1 MPFRLIGSI
10 ILLVIVTIFCGF
22 NLGDS
27 YKSDLNLL
35 VHTFHAVPVFLIVL
49 GSFFAGCIVVL
60 PFTFGKR
67 RSSKKAKP
75 VNAAKA
81 SDSAGEKAAA
91 AAAGATPAP
100 DSAERATSASPAPK
114 KLSPFEAARESSRA
128 RREKTLAE
136 KAEKKARKE
145 AEKAAKAKAKAKA
158 AAKSTSS
165 DSSVTH
171 SENDVPVIK

>member
-35 VHTFHAVPVFLIVL
+35 FHTFHAVPVFLIVL

-67 RSSKKAKP
+67 KKARKIEKKTESQSEAGHP
-75 VNAAKA
+75 EGAETA
-81 SDSAGEKAAA
+81 SSEEKA
-91 AAAGATPAP
+91 PV
-100 DSAERATSASPAPK
+100 EK
-114 KLSPFEAARESSRA
+114 KSPFAAAREASRA

-136 KAEKKARKE
+136 KAEKKAKRE
-145 AEKAAKAKAKAKA
+145 AEKVARSQKK
-158 AAKSTSS
+158 KSEENPG
-165 DSSVTH
+165 H